1 MIIKTCFSGKR
12 KNEKQKCVS
21 PSLTNEDTEKD
32 KFTTLTF
39 KKNKSFK
46 ILLLTYV

>member
-12 KNEKQKCVS
+12 KNEKQKFVN

-32 KFTTLTF
+32 KFKTLTF
-39 KKNKSFK
+39 KKKQIF
-46 ILLLTYV
+46 